1 LSIGV
6 SKTLN
11 SLFIATC
18 LAVVAFLLWLVVHFV
33 IPVTF
38 GSPGTLNLLFLLP
51 VAALLFWIIL
61 YYVER
66 VRGQFQMAS
75 VRRVSYT
82 STPFRYFRL
91 TFWFVLGCGSLILA
105 AAEPQIE
112 ITGEEDIYRKVNV
125 VFLLD
130 TSLSM
135 RAKDIAPSRI
145 ERARQEIQNFILH
158 RNENIG
164 EIGLVSFAGSSV
176 ILSYLTDDSSNI
188 LFYLDYLRAEIA
200 PTFGTDIG
208 AGFKNGLLLLEKEQ
222 EYAEAPLEPEDLIF
236 ILISD
241 GEDQGEA
248 LREGVQRAITLGL
261 RTYSVGLGTQLGGY
275 IPLGEKDGHT
285 VYLVDEEGDRILATF
300 DEGTMRWVAGATGG
314 RYYRSAS
321 GTELYKNLNEI
332 LWNERKVVG
341 TKTITE
347 TTPLYYWFIISGFAA
362 LAIFLID

>member
-1 LSIGV
+1 MSIGV
-6 SKTLN
+6 SKALN
-11 SLFIATC
+11 SLFIVIC
-18 LAVVAFLLWLVVHFV
+18 LAVVALLLWLVVYYV

-38 GSPGTLNLLFLLP
+38 GSPETLNLLLLLP
-51 VAALLFWIIL
+51 VAAFLFWFIL

-66 VRGQFQMAS
+66 VRGQFRMEN

-82 STPFRYFRL
+82 SSPFRYFRL

-105 AAEPQIE
+105 AAEPEIE
-112 ITGEEDIYRKVNV
+112 ITGEEEIYRKINV

-145 ERARQEIQNFILH
+145 DRARKEIQNFILH
-158 RNENIG
+158 RNENIDQ
-164 EIGLVSFAGSSV
+164 IGLVIFAGSSV
-176 ILSYLTDDSSNI
+176 ILSYLTHDASNI
-188 LFYLDYLRAEIA
+188 LFYLDYLQAEVT

-222 EYAEAPLEPEDLIF
+222 EVEASLEPEDIIF

-241 GEDQGEA
+241 GEDHGEA
-248 LREGVQRAITLGL
+248 LREGVQKAIELNI
-261 RTYSVGLGTQLGGY
+261 RTYCVGLGTQLGGY
-275 IPLGEKDGHT
+275 IPLGQRDGHT
-285 VYLVDEEGDRILATF
+285 VFLVDEEGDRILATF
-300 DEGTMRWVAGATGG
+300 DEGTMRYVAGATGG

-321 GTELYKNLNEI
+321 GTELYTNLNDI
-332 LWNERKVVG
+332 LWNERKVIG
-341 TKTITE
+341 TRTVAE
-347 TTPLYYWFIISGFAA
+347 TTPLYYWFIITGFAS